1 MSTNQMAVVPANEQ
15 SITSAQGFAHIQRV
29 AQALSQSTIVPKEY
43 QNNLPNVIVA
53 LEMANRMH
61 ISPMMVM
68 QNLDI
73 IHGKPSWKSTFIIS
87 AINSC
92 GRFDGL
98 QFELTGTGDDW
109 GCVAW
114 TRNKNGDV
122 VRGPRVTI
130 AMAKKEGWF
139 NKNGS
144 KWPSMSEL
152 MLQYRAASFFGR
164 LYCSDILMGMQ
175 SVEEVQ
181 DVAVVTSAPA
191 AIQQLNAS
199 VNPTTTIAPHGA
211 NNGVQPASTEADD
224 DIPA

>member
-1 MSTNQMAVVPANEQ
+1 MAVVPANEQ
-15 SITSAQGFAHIQRV
+15 SITTAQGFAHIQRV
-29 AQALSQSTIVPKEY
+29 AQALAASTIVPADY

-53 LEMANRMH
+53 LEMSNRMG

-92 GRFDGL
+92 GRFEGL
-98 QFELTGTGDDW
+98 QFELSGEGDQY

-114 TRNKNGDV
+114 TRNRNGDV
-122 VRGPRVTI
+122 IRGPRVSI
-130 AMAKKEGWF
+130 GMARSEGWF
-139 NKNGS
+139 TRKGT
-144 KWPSMSEL
+144 KWNSMPEL

-164 LYCSDILMGMQ
+164 LHCPDILMGMQ

-181 DVAVVTSAPA
+181 DVTITTTAPSS
-191 AIQQLNAS
+191 IQQLNAS
-199 VNPTTTIAPHGA
+199 VKTPIVVEQPSAQQGA
-211 NNGVQPASTEADD
+211 ENAQPSGGGGIDD